1 MFKTGR
7 IFILFFKVGMG
18 NKLYLTKIFHL
29 IWFHFRKPGFVIS
42 LKGATE
48 TDFVEIGWWNYMTIA
63 SKPHIP
69 FLWRIFFSYVPAHHA
84 LWGFEAPFDK
94 TLTNIYALS
103 QLYSTQCANLKTVH
117 SKLEHSW
124 STLSISIEHMCPF
137 RSVVFTSYL
146 SCKYVAFVHDPETVL
161 ASSERLTPFILA

>member
-1 MFKTGR
+1 M
-7 IFILFFKVGMG
+7 IF
-18 NKLYLTKIFHL
+18 LT
-29 IWFHFRKPGFVIS
+29 
-42 LKGATE
+42 GATE
-48 TDFVEIGWWNYMTIA
+48 SDFFRLVGEVGETTIA

-117 SKLEHSW
+117 SKLEHS
-124 STLSISIEHMCPF
+124 
-137 RSVVFTSYL
+137 
-146 SCKYVAFVHDPETVL
+146 
-161 ASSERLTPFILA
+161 